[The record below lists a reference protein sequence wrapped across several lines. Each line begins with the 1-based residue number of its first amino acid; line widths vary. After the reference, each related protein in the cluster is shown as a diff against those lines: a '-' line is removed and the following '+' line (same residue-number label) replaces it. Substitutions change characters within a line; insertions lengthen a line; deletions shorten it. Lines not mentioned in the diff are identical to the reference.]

1 MSDPR
6 YPGEYDPQGEFDPQ
20 GYDPNGPGPAGD
32 HPAGTDAPESHVAG
46 AHPGH
51 HAARS
56 EGPGYDAYD
65 GYQPDHPTEGT
76 YRPEDAAGWDTP
88 AGDPSVEPSEDAD
101 ELASGVPYRAI
112 AMVLLTLVVIAV
124 AIGLVQLFTG
134 SDEDEAAEPASQS
147 VVESPSDAGGAD
159 SAEGAESGT
168 ADGQQQDGSA
178 QQDGAGAEAPADG
191 AQNGQS
197 GAAAGGQ
204 GGQPAEG
211 ANGAN
216 GVAGANG
223 ATTAGEVPVRVYNNS
238 TISGLADDVAG
249 TLRGGGADVQEIGNY
264 SDGNV
269 PTSGVY
275 YGDGAGERAEAERIA
290 GELGIEARPRFEGLG
305 GATPGVIVIVTQD
318 MQGR

>member
-6 YPGEYDPQGEFDPQ
+6 YPGEFDPQ
-20 GYDPNGPGPAGD
+20 GYDPNEYREPDGYPAD
-32 HPAGTDAPESHVAG
+32 QG
-46 AHPGH
+46 AGH
-51 HAARS
+51 HARS

-112 AMVLLTLVVIAV
+112 AMVLLTLVVIAIV
-124 AIGLVQLFTG
+124 IGLVQLFTG
-134 SDEDEAAEPASQS
+134 SDDDEAADPASQS
-147 VVESPSDAGGAD
+147 VVESPSDAGGAG
-159 SAEGAESGT
+159 SAEGSAPGGAE
-168 ADGQQQDGSA
+168 GQQPGGSG
-178 QQDGAGAEAPADG
+178 QQGEAGAEAPANG
-191 AQNGQS
+191 AQNGQD
-197 GAAAGGQ
+197 GAAAG
-204 GGQPAEG
+204 E
-211 ANGAN
+211 NGAESA
-216 GVAGANG
+216 AGAG
-223 ATTAGEVPVRVYNNS
+223 DVPVRVYNNS

-249 TLRGGGADVQEIGNY
+249 TLRGSGADVQEVGNY
-264 SDGNV
+264 SEGNV

-275 YGDGAGERAEAERIA
+275 YGEGEGEQAEAERIA

-305 GATPGVIVIVTQD
+305 GATPGIIVIVTQD

>member
-6 YPGEYDPQGEFDPQ
+6 YPGEFDPQ
-20 GYDPNGPGPAGD
+20 GHDPNEYGD
-32 HPAGTDAPESHVAG
+32 PNNYGDPNEYA
-46 AHPGH
+46 GH
-51 HAARS
+51 HARS

-65 GYQPDHPTEGT
+65 GYQPNRPTEGT
-76 YRPEDAAGWDTP
+76 YGPEDAAGWDTP

-112 AMVLLTLVVIAV
+112 AMVLLTLVVIAI

-134 SDEDEAAEPASQS
+134 SDDDEAAEPATQS

-159 SAEGAESGT
+159 SAEGSAPGGS
-168 ADGQQQDGSA
+168 DGQQPGGSG
-178 QQDGAGAEAPADG
+178 QQGGAGAEAPADG
-191 AQNGQS
+191 TQNGQD
-197 GAAAGGQ
+197 GAAAG
-204 GGQPAEG
+204 E
-211 ANGAN
+211 NGADSVGGN
-216 GVAGANG
+216 TAG
-223 ATTAGEVPVRVYNNS
+223 AGEVPVRVYNNS

-249 TLRGGGADVQEIGNY
+249 TLRGSGADVQEVGNY
-264 SDGNV
+264 SEGNV

-275 YGDGAGERAEAERIA
+275 YGEGEGERAEAERIA

-305 GATPGVIVIVTQD
+305 GATPGIIVIVTQD

>member
-6 YPGEYDPQGEFDPQ
+6 YPGEFDPQ
-20 GYDPNGPGPAGD
+20 GYDPNGYGEPNAADPYADGAYSG
-32 HPAGTDAPESHVAG
+32 HYAPT
-46 AHPGH
+46 
-51 HAARS
+51 

-65 GYQPDHPTEGT
+65 GYQPDRPTEGT
-76 YRPEDAAGWDTP
+76 YSHEDAAGWDTP

-112 AMVLLTLVVIAV
+112 AMVLLTLVVIAI

-134 SDEDEAAEPASQS
+134 SDDDNSAEPASQS
-147 VVESPSDAGGAD
+147 VVESPSDAGGGGSAD
-159 SAEGAESGT
+159 GAASGGTEGQQQGGSGQQEGAE
-168 ADGQQQDGSA
+168 
-178 QQDGAGAEAPADG
+178 AEAPANE
-191 AQNGQS
+191 AQNGQN
-197 GAAAGGQ
+197 GAAAGEN
-204 GGQPAEG
+204 GGEA
-211 ANGAN
+211 ANGA
-216 GVAGANG
+216 AG
-223 ATTAGEVPVRVYNNS
+223 AGEVPVRVYNNS

-249 TLRGGGADVQEIGNY
+249 TLRGSGADVKEVGNY

-275 YGDGAGERAEAERIA
+275 YGEGAGEKAEAERIA

-305 GATPGVIVIVTQD
+305 DAAPGVIVIVTQD